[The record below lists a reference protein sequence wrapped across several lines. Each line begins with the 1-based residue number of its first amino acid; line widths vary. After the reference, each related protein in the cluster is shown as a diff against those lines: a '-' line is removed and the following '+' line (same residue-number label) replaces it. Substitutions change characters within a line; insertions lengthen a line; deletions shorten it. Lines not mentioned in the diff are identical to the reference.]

1 MSPNIS
7 MITLDENNRKLTLK
21 THLNMTGN
29 KKMKKIQTNARV
41 IKPV

>member
-7 MITLDENNRKLTLK
+7 MITLDENNIKIILK

-29 KKMKKIQTNARV
+29 KRMKKS
-41 IKPV
+41 K